1 MLEAVARLMR
11 SRQGREHTESKELP
25 MGMMNIAISNL
36 GELKKQIDKT
46 KEQSEKV
53 IKQTVND
60 FKSRAQAWVSAAIV
74 NTYNIKKADVKKCF
88 KGAKKGPGN
97 IKIKSV
103 YLDNMQLLYSGR
115 LLTPI
120 HFGMKPGKPPAR
132 RMKDRRLI
140 PGQTIKSNNDVGP
153 VASVSPIA
161 PYQVSVEVFK
171 GKRKTIKKQDVFL
184 GNNGGGKYI
193 PFQRKGPDRKDVEV
207 IRSTSVPQMITNKTV
222 EASIYNNIEDGL
234 TKRLEH
240 HVNQEL
246 SKK

>member
-1 MLEAVARLMR
+1 
-11 SRQGREHTESKELP
+11 
-25 MGMMNIAISNL
+25 MGMMEIAISNL
-36 GELKKQIDKT
+36 SDLKKQMDKT

-74 NTYNIKKADVKKCF
+74 KTYNIKKADVKKCF
-88 KGAKKGPGN
+88 KGAKRGPGN

-103 YLDNMQLLYSGR
+103 YVDNVQLLYSGR

-140 PGQTIKSNNDVGP
+140 PGQAIKSDNAVGP
-153 VASVSPIA
+153 VASVRPIA
-161 PYQVSVEVFK
+161 PYQISVEVYK

-193 PFQRKGPDRKDVEV
+193 PFQRTGTERTDVDV

-222 EASIYNNIEDGL
+222 EANIQANIEDGL

-240 HVNQEL
+240 HVEREL